1 MNEEELVNLASSLSK
16 DFHNL
21 DEFIEYKKLKKAI
34 EKNKRL
40 NYLSKEIEKKKKS
53 LPLLGKK
60 VQLQTLIEIKKLKD
74 EYDSHPLV
82 VNFNQVKAQLVESLK
97 PLTDLKI

>member
-40 NYLSKEIEKKKKS
+40 NYLSSEIEKKKKS

>member
-1 MNEEELVNLASSLSK
+1 MNDELINKANILSK
-16 DFHNL
+16 GFQNL
-21 DEFIEYKKLKKAI
+21 DEYKEYKKIEKAI
-34 EKNKRL
+34 SKNKRL

-53 LPLLGKK
+53 LPLLGRK
-60 VQLQTLIEIKKLKD
+60 VQLQVLVEIKKLKD

-82 VNFNQVKAQLVESLK
+82 VNYNQLKNQLIELIK

>member
-1 MNEEELVNLASSLSK
+1 MNDELINKANILSK
-16 DFHNL
+16 EFQNL
-21 DEFIEYKKLKKAI
+21 DEYKEYKKIEKAI
-34 EKNKRL
+34 SKNKRL

-53 LPLLGKK
+53 LPLLGRK
-60 VQLQTLIEIKKLKD
+60 VQLQVLVEIKKLKD

-82 VNFNQVKAQLVESLK
+82 VNYNQLKNQLIELIK

>member
-1 MNEEELVNLASSLSK
+1 MNDELINKANILSK
-16 DFHNL
+16 EFQNL
-21 DEFIEYKKLKKAI
+21 DEYKEYKKIEKAI
-34 EKNKRL
+34 SKNKRL

-53 LPLLGKK
+53 LPLLGRK
-60 VQLQTLIEIKKLKD
+60 VQLQVLVEIKKLKD

-82 VNFNQVKAQLVESLK
+82 VNYYQLKNQLIELIK

>member
-40 NYLSKEIEKKKKS
+40 NYLSNEIEKKKKS

-60 VQLQTLIEIKKLKD
+60 VQLQTLIKIKKLKD

>member
-1 MNEEELVNLASSLSK
+1 MNDELINKANFLSK
-16 DFHNL
+16 EFQNL
-21 DEFIEYKKLKKAI
+21 DEYKEYKKIEKAI
-34 EKNKRL
+34 SKNKRL

-53 LPLLGKK
+53 LPLLGRK
-60 VQLQTLIEIKKLKD
+60 VQLQVLVEIKKLKD

-82 VNFNQVKAQLVESLK
+82 VNYYQLKNQLIELIK